1 MRRTMN
7 HILTV
12 PFVLDAA
19 ELAQKM
25 KIRGSL
31 LEEFQALVARVAA
44 VACPKVLWREAY
56 VEAVGDGSATIEGVV
71 FRSDAMAHNLTG
83 IGRVFTYIATCGREV
98 NELPIA
104 QNDFVQGAWL
114 HFIKL
119 ELLKVCLPALR
130 AQIQQQF
137 GMERLSAMNPGSGD
151 ADVWTID
158 QQTGLFSLFG
168 DVEAQVGVRL
178 TESFLMVPDVSVS
191 GILFATDRTYQN
203 CQLCHREDCPHRSAA
218 FDAALWA
225 EVQEKR
231 R

>member
-1 MRRTMN
+1 MN

-12 PFVLDAA
+12 PFGLDAE

-31 LEEFQALVARVAA
+31 LDEFQALVAQVAA

-56 VEAVGDGSATIEGVV
+56 VGAVGDGTIAIEDVV

-83 IGRVFTYIATCGREV
+83 IGRVFAYVATCGREV
-98 NELPIA
+98 NELPVA

-137 GMERLSAMNPGSGD
+137 GMERMSAMNPGSGD
-151 ADVWTID
+151 VDVWTID

-178 TESFLMVPDVSVS
+178 TESYLMVPDVSVS
-191 GILFATDRTYQN
+191 GILFATDHSYQN
-203 CQLCHREDCPHRSAA
+203 CQLCRREHCHNRSAP
-218 FDAALWA
+218 FDAVLWA
-225 EVQEKR
+225 EVQAKAH
-231 R
+231 